1 MKLMLLTAR
10 RLVRA
15 VRPAATTTLCSST
28 RPSFNTILIPGTRFL
43 SDRPRDVAN
52 KKKKSRSLEPSQLFG
67 PKDDSDSE
75 SDSDSSD
82 SESDSDS
89 SDSESE
95 DEDEEVEELLP
106 IDEEGIS
113 IDERRRRL
121 DAFLAHNAEFFDEKR
136 WGAQDGEEWFGFD
149 GNIDAKTDE
158 GVPTWLQSIRNMVS
172 VEEERAIRAK
182 SARIAFHEA
191 KNKIVR
197 VKNVDAKG
205 RAYGTGRRKTSVA
218 RVWIKPAAQPFTG
231 CIKVNKKDLV
241 DYFVRDTHR
250 EDVLQ
255 PFSVVEQIGGFDVYC
270 TVKGGGMTGQAGAV
284 RHGIARALENFNPEL
299 RPALKKAGLLTRDSR
314 MVERKKAG
322 QAKARKKFQWV
333 KR

>member
-1 MKLMLLTAR
+1 MKLLLLLTAHR
-10 RLVRA
+10 MVRVA
-15 VRPAATTTLCSST
+15 RPAATTTLCSST
-28 RPSFNTILIPGTRFL
+28 RPFFNTIRISGTRFL
-43 SDRPRDVAN
+43 SDEPPDVMTN
-52 KKKKSRSLEPSQLFG
+52 TKKKNRNVDPSKLFESN
-67 PKDDSDSE
+67 DDSDSE
-75 SDSDSSD
+75 SSDSDS
-82 SESDSDS
+82 SDSDS

-95 DEDEEVEELLP
+95 DEGQEVEELLP

-121 DAFLAHNAEFFDEKR
+121 NVFLAHNAEYFDEKR

-149 GNIDAKTDE
+149 GNIDAITDE
-158 GVPTWLQSIRNMVS
+158 GVPTWLQSIRNMIS

-218 RVWIKPAAQPFTG
+218 RVWIKPAAQPFIG
-231 CIKVNKKDLV
+231 CIRINKKDLV

-299 RPALKKAGLLTRDSR
+299 RAALKKAGLLTRDPR